1 MRALSPSAR
10 TLRRALTWLRRGLTT
25 VAVVVAAATVLGLGL
40 VQHSGRQLLIVTSGS
55 MVPTFGPGDVV
66 LVEKLRQEQL
76 HPGMIVTFQAP
87 GAQELTTHRI
97 VAMHRMPQG
106 VFIQTK
112 GDANPTADP
121 NLSPATSVFGV
132 LTGTVP
138 WVGRWL
144 AFYESDRGRLLI
156 LGGPLALIA
165 LSQLLNL
172 VRGAGRLRA
181 AHRGTDAPEGDVEVS
196 GTADPAA
203 RDTPAPSRGERRAL
217 ERATALTR
225 RRLLVA
231 ALATTVAACSGL
243 GVLIGRHT
251 NAVFTAAASVGDNTV
266 TAAPSF
272 CRGSAYARAVCADDP
287 LSWFRMDE
295 QPVGDPAL
303 EYAVGDSGSLGRD
316 ALRTSGVALRTA
328 TPLAGDDGGAFTFDG
343 ITGAA
348 VSARSTALPQA
359 YSLEAWFAAP
369 SSSDGGPLVSLAHVE
384 SWSNAGIDTALYL
397 TKNGKVCFGAD
408 LGQGGPNVVQS
419 GPGYGYTGTTPVW
432 HHALGTSDG
441 TTIALYVD
449 GALVGTRKA
458 DKTQAQLTERLL
470 GLGVSHL
477 AGWPDPPAD
486 LFKGSMDEA
495 AFYGRALSETDAAA
509 HYRAGHGA

>member
-1 MRALSPSAR
+1 
-10 TLRRALTWLRRGLTT
+10 
-25 VAVVVAAATVLGLGL
+25 VVVAAATVLGLGL

-55 MVPTFGPGDVV
+55 MVPTFRPGDVV
-66 LVEKLRQEQL
+66 LVEKRRPEQL

-97 VAMHRMPQG
+97 VALHRMPQG
-106 VFIQTK
+106 TFIQTK
-112 GDANPTADP
+112 GDANATADP
-121 NLSPATSVFGV
+121 NLSPVTSVFGV

-144 AFYESDRGRLLI
+144 AFYQSDRGRLLI

-172 VRGAGRLRA
+172 VRGAGRLRGS
-181 AHRGTDAPEGDVEVS
+181 HRGTHAPEGDGEVS
-196 GTADPAA
+196 LTADPAPG
-203 RDTPAPSRGERRAL
+203 DTAAPSRAERRTL
-217 ERATALTR
+217 ERATAQTR

-231 ALATTVAACSGL
+231 AVVATVAVCSGL
-243 GVLIGRHT
+243 GVLISRHT
-251 NAVFTAAASVGDNTV
+251 NAVFTAAASVGDNTI

-272 CRGSAYARAVCADDP
+272 CRGSAYARAVCTDDP

-295 QPVGDPAL
+295 RPSQDHV
-303 EYAVGDSGSLGRD
+303 VSDSGSLD
-316 ALRTSGVALRTA
+316 KNATRTGGVTLGTA
-328 TPLAGDDGGAFTFDG
+328 TPLAGDGGGAFTFDG
-343 ITGAA
+343 TTGAV
-348 VSARSTALPQA
+348 VSAPTITLPQA

-384 SWSNAGIDTALYL
+384 SWSDAGIDTTLYL

-419 GPGYGYTGTTPVW
+419 GPGYEYTGATPVW
-432 HHALGTSDG
+432 HHVLGTNDG

-449 GALVGTRKA
+449 GALVGTRNA
-458 DKTQAQLTERLL
+458 DKTQAQPTERLL
-470 GLGVSHL
+470 GVGVSHL
-477 AGWPDPPAD
+477 SGWPDSPAD
-486 LFKGSMDEA
+486 LLDGSMDEV
-495 AFYGRALSETDAAA
+495 AFYGSALGKDDAAA

>member
-1 MRALSPSAR
+1 MRAPSPSAR
-10 TLRRALTWLRRGLTT
+10 LLRHALTWVRRGLTT

-55 MVPTFGPGDVV
+55 MVPTFNPGDVV
-66 LVEKLRQEQL
+66 LVEHRRPDQL

-97 VAMHRMPQG
+97 VALHRMPQG
-106 VFIQTK
+106 TFIQTK
-112 GDANPTADP
+112 GDANAAPDP
-121 NLSPATSVFGV
+121 NLSPVTSVFGV

-156 LGGPLALIA
+156 LGGPLGLIA

-181 AHRGTDAPEGDVEVS
+181 AHHGAGAPEGHAEVS

-203 RDTPAPSRGERRAL
+203 RDTPLLSRTERRAQA
-217 ERATALTR
+217 RATALTR

-231 ALATTVAACSGL
+231 ALVATVAICSGL
-243 GVLIGRHT
+243 GVLISRHT
-251 NAVFTAAASVGDNTV
+251 NAVFTAAASVGDNTIS
-266 TAAPSF
+266 AATSF
-272 CRGSAYARAVCADDP
+272 CRGSAYARVVCADDP

-295 QPVGDPAL
+295 GASDNSSQDHV
-303 EYAVGDSGSLGRD
+303 VSDSGSLDRD
-316 ALRTSGVALRTA
+316 ATRTDGVTLRTA
-328 TPLAGDDGGAFTFDG
+328 TPLAGDGGGAFTFDG
-343 ITGAA
+343 NTGAA
-348 VSARSTALPQA
+348 ESTLSTTLPRA
-359 YSLEAWFAAP
+359 YSLEAWFAVP
-369 SSSDGGPLVSLAHVE
+369 SSSDGGPLVSLAHVQ
-384 SWSNAGIDTALYL
+384 SRSDGGTDTALYL

-419 GPGYGYTGTTPVW
+419 GPGYAYSGATPVW
-432 HHALGTSDG
+432 HHVLGTNDG

-449 GALVGTRKA
+449 GALVGTRNA
-458 DKTQAQLTERLL
+458 DQPQSQPTERLL
-470 GLGVSHL
+470 GLGASHL
-477 AGWPDPPAD
+477 TGWPDPPAD
-486 LFKGSMDEA
+486 LFDGSLDEA
-495 AFYGRALSETDAAA
+495 AFYGRALSKDDAAA
-509 HYRAGHGA
+509 HYRAGHGG

>member
-1 MRALSPSAR
+1 MRAL
-10 TLRRALTWLRRGLTT
+10 LRVLTWVRRGLTT
-25 VAVVVAAATVLGLGL
+25 VAVVVAAATVLGLAL

-55 MVPTFGPGDVV
+55 MVPTFSPGDVV
-66 LVEKLRQEQL
+66 LVEQRRPDQL

-87 GAQELTTHRI
+87 GAPELTTHRI
-97 VAMHRMPQG
+97 MAMRHLPQG
-106 VFIQTK
+106 TFIQTK
-112 GDANPTADP
+112 GDANPAPDP
-121 NLSPATSVFGV
+121 NLSPVTSVFGV
-132 LTGTVP
+132 LTGSVP

-144 AFYESDRGRLLI
+144 VFYQSDRGRLLI

-172 VRGAGRLRA
+172 VQGAGRLRA
-181 AHRGTDAPEGDVEVS
+181 AHRGAGAQGGDAEAS
-196 GTADPAA
+196 GAADPAA
-203 RDTPAPSRGERRAL
+203 RDTPAPSRVERRAL

-231 ALATTVAACSGL
+231 AVVATVAICSGL
-243 GVLIGRHT
+243 GVLISRHT
-251 NAVFTAAASVGDNTV
+251 NAVFTAAASVGDNTI

-295 QPVGDPAL
+295 RPSQDHV
-303 EYAVGDSGSLGRD
+303 VSDSGSLGRN
-316 ALRTSGVALRTA
+316 ATRTDGVMLRTA
-328 TPLAGDDGGAFTFDG
+328 TPLVGDDGGAFTFDG
-343 ITGAA
+343 STGAA
-348 VSARSTALPQA
+348 QSTPSTTLPRA

-369 SSSDGGPLVSLAHVE
+369 SSSDGGPLVSLAHVD
-384 SWSNAGIDTALYL
+384 SWSNAGVDTALYL

-432 HHALGTSDG
+432 HHVLGTNDG

-449 GALVGTRKA
+449 GTLVGTRSA
-458 DKTQAQLTERLL
+458 DKDQSQPTERLL

-486 LFKGSMDEA
+486 LLEGSMDEA
-495 AFYGRALSETDAAA
+495 AFYGRALGKADAAS
-509 HYRAGHGA
+509 HYQAGHGS